1 MKRKRVRRTGP
12 TITITGSDSP
22 VPVTTAAGTSSGSA
36 LGKVTGAATATAV
49 ILDGYVDEPACLGV
63 PPYISPYIRTVAGA
77 LIDHGFS
84 VRYHTIDQLRK
95 DPQAAADLNR
105 AGTLVMIAGVTVP
118 GKYLGGTPATL
129 TEIQQIGHLFRGKKL
144 VGGPIGFGF
153 ASGGGEKAIR
163 QVISGFDALLEGE
176 PAIALDN
183 YLNGGEPKGALD
195 YSRTDP
201 WSVAGSG
208 IIGQH
213 PDFPYVMCELETAR
227 GCAHGATGGCSFC
240 TEPFYG
246 NPQYRSIAGVAAEV
260 AALNSH
266 GARHFRVGRQ
276 PDILAY
282 GAGPGEYPAPRPE
295 LLEKLFSSIR
305 ASSPELRT
313 LHIDNTNPATIA
325 RHEEESREALRA
337 IIRHH
342 TSGDVAAF
350 GMETADPAV
359 IATNNLKAQPDE
371 VFRAIEIVN
380 EEGGMRRD
388 NVPELL
394 PGLNFVTG
402 LAGETETTYDLN
414 EQFLARVLAAGL
426 LVRRVNIRQ
435 VMPFEG
441 TPAYTDN
448 TIGKFERRFRAF
460 KEYVRDRIDLPMLQ
474 RVFPIGTV
482 LREVRIEVSGELS
495 FGRQM
500 GSYPILVG
508 IPLRLA
514 DRMVLDAVVVDW
526 GSRSITALPVPVDIN
541 TLPLS
546 AIRWLPGVGKKRVSS
561 LIAKRPFKDL
571 AAYRKVAGSSG
582 IDPVL
587 TFTAH

>member
-1 MKRKRVRRTGP
+1 M
-12 TITITGSDSP
+12 S
-22 VPVTTAAGTSSGSA
+22 
-36 LGKVTGAATATAV
+36 ATAF

-77 LIDHGFS
+77 LIAHGCT
-84 VRYHTIDQLRK
+84 VEYLTIDQLRK
-95 DPQAAADLNR
+95 DPLRANILNTAAL
-105 AGTLVMIAGVTVP
+105 LVMIAGVTVP

-129 TEIQQIGHLFRGKKL
+129 TEIQQVGHMVRGPKKL
-144 VGGPIGFGF
+144 VGGPIGFGY
-153 ASGGGEKAIR
+153 AGEGGQKAIR
-163 QVISGFDALLEGE
+163 QVISGFDVLLTGE

-183 YLNGGEPKGALD
+183 YLTGNGPAGALD
-195 YSRTDP
+195 YARTDP
-201 WSVAGSG
+201 WSVAGSE
-208 IIGQH
+208 IIEQH
-213 PDFPYVMCELETAR
+213 PDYPYVMCELETAR
-227 GCAHGATGGCSFC
+227 GCSHGASGGCSFC

-246 NPQYRSIAGVAAEV
+246 MPKYRNTRAIAEEV
-260 AALNSH
+260 AALDAH

-282 GAGPGEYPAPRPE
+282 GAGPGEYPAPVPE
-295 LLEKLFSSIR
+295 KIDALFSAIR
-305 ASSPELRT
+305 ASAPDLKT

-325 RHEEESREALRA
+325 RHEDAAREALRA

-342 TSGDVAAF
+342 TPGDVAAF

-359 IATNNLKAQPDE
+359 VAANNLKAQEDE
-371 VFRAIEIVN
+371 VFRAIKIVN

-394 PGLNFVTG
+394 PGLNFVCG
-402 LAGETETTYDLN
+402 LAGETEKTYGLN
-414 EQFLARVLAAGL
+414 EQFLVRVRDAGL

-448 TIGKFERRFRAF
+448 TLGQHERRFRAF
-460 KEYVRDRIDLPMLQ
+460 KEFVRNKIDLPMLQ

-482 LREVRIEVSGELS
+482 LRDVRIEVSGDLT

-508 IPLRLA
+508 LPLRLPLHLVT
-514 DRMVLDAVVVDW
+514 DVVVVDW
-526 GSRSITALPVPVDIN
+526 GMRSITALPAPVPIN
-541 TLPLS
+541 TLPAS
-546 AIRWLPGVGKKRVSS
+546 AIKWLPGVGKKKVAAV
-561 LIAKRPFKDL
+561 IAKRPFRDL
-571 AAYRKVAGSSG
+571 VEYRKVMGSSVV
-582 IDPVL
+582 DPLL
-587 TFTAH
+587 TF